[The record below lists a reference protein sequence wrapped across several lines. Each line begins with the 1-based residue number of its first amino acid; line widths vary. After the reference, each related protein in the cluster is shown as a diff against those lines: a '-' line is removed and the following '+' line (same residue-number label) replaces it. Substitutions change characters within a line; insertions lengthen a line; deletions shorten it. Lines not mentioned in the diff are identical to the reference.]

1 MRIGEGAVSMMM
13 VSLVAMDSP
22 MRMHMDASIL
32 LDVMFDIYIYKYI
45 YIYK

>member
-13 VSLVAMDSP
+13 VSLVAMESP

-32 LDVMFDIYIYKYI
+32 PDVMFDIYILYI
-45 YIYK
+45 Y